1 METVMKSWITAIGA
15 MVIMVGSS
23 IYSSTGA
30 QAAEVKLTLQNHQFT
45 PAMVKV
51 PANQPVTL
59 IVTNKD
65 ATPAEFESKTLRLEK
80 TIKGGATV
88 SVQVRALAPGRYR
101 FFDDYHEDTT
111 EGYLVA
117 E

>member
-1 METVMKSWITAIGA
+1 MMKHLITAVGA
-15 MVIMVGSS
+15 LAIIAGSS

-30 QAAEVKLTLQNHQFT
+30 QAAEVNLTLQNHQFA